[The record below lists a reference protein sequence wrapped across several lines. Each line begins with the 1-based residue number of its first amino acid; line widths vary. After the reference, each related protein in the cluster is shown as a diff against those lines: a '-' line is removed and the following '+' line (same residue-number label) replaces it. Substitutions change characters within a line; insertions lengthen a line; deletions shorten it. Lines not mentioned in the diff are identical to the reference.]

1 MQKRVVFQQSKYS
14 LNIRFSLPIFNAEAR
29 LQNMPLVFFFFF
41 PVLLNLIVLTQQ
53 LKNKKK
59 KCQFPTSS

>member
-29 LQNMPLVFFFFF
+29 LQNMPLVFFFF

>member
-29 LQNMPLVFFFFF
+29 LQNMPLVFSF